1 MKDDEKII
9 IARREKRFLP
19 LFLIFFAILTALSVY
34 LLVSD
39 GSSGLAITGI
49 IIGGA
54 GALIFA
60 YFVLSPKN
68 AVVICKEKIS
78 VRYLFKKKTFP
89 LSDLKYA
96 AAKEKGEWY
105 HRTDSAYGF
114 YRFLKDIRPVTLTFD
129 AGHGLKHYTVWV
141 KDGKSVEAA
150 LNAVAEKEH
159 DNK

>member
-1 MKDDEKII
+1 MKNNETVI
-9 IARREKRFLP
+9 IARREKRFLF
-19 LFLIFFAILTALSVY
+19 LFPIFFAVLTALSVY
-34 LLVSD
+34 LLTSD
-39 GSSGLAITGI
+39 GASGLAIAGI

-54 GALIFA
+54 GTLIFS
-60 YFVLSPKN
+60 YFALSPKN
-68 AVVICKEKIS
+68 AVVICGDDIT

-105 HRTDSAYGF
+105 HRTDSAYDF

-150 LNAVAEKEH
+150 LNSLVKK
-159 DNK
+159 DKDD

>member
-1 MKDDEKII
+1 MKDNEKII

-54 GALIFA
+54 GALIFS
-60 YFVLSPKN
+60 YFALSPKN
-68 AVVICKEKIS
+68 AVIICGDNIT
-78 VRYLFKKKTFP
+78 VRYLFFKKTFP

-105 HRTDSAYGF
+105 HRTDSAYDF
-114 YRFLKDIRPVTLTFD
+114 YRFLKDIRPVTLTFETD
-129 AGHGLKHYTVWV
+129 GELKHYTVWV
-141 KDGKSVEAA
+141 KDGKSAEAA
-150 LNAVAEKEH
+150 LNAVAEKGH